1 MPDAIGEQEYWK
13 LTDQE
18 WETYGHTKWGPN
30 VTHTASGEGEL
41 CGPGWIHVYTHPL
54 LAAFL
59 NQIHADFPKPILW
72 RGRGIAGKT
81 DNGLKLGCSRF
92 TTLEIVPLP
101 QVTIEQRIR
110 FGIICTRAVYC
121 DPSWNRWADDWL
133 NGNDRSAES
142 ARAARA
148 AAAPAAA
155 AAWEAAEDAA
165 AEAAAAAAWA
175 AAEERPL
182 DLIAL
187 AQRAMES
194 GNA

>member
-41 CGPGWIHVYTHPL
+41 CGPGWVHVYTHPL

-59 NQIHADFPKPILW
+59 NPAHADFPKPILW

-81 DNGLKLGCSRF
+81 DHGLKLGCSRF

-110 FGIICTRAVYC
+110 FGIICTRAVYF
-121 DPSWNRWADDWL
+121 DPGWNRWADDWR

-142 ARAARA
+142 ARAA
-148 AAAPAAA
+148 AA
-155 AAWEAAEDAA
+155 AAWAA
-165 AEAAAAAAWA
+165 AWAAAQAAAQAAAAAAQA